1 MNIKTQNS
9 HYTSPR
15 PITRMEVPPASKRSR
30 LRMLKQTGSK
40 LNIMNR
46 LDSFL
51 YAVVTTGVLLAYVI
65 AVIDITGVM
74 DKIFFTVVFLPTLAA
89 CLYILRDVWTNK

>member
-1 MNIKTQNS
+1 
-9 HYTSPR
+9 
-15 PITRMEVPPASKRSR
+15 MEVPPASKLSR

-40 LNIMNR
+40 LKIMNK

-51 YAVVTTGVLLAYVI
+51 YAVVTTGVLLVYVI
-65 AVIDITGVM
+65 AVIDITGVV
-74 DKIFFTVVFLPTLAA
+74 DKIFFTIVFLPTLAA

>member
-1 MNIKTQNS
+1 
-9 HYTSPR
+9 
-15 PITRMEVPPASKRSR
+15 
-30 LRMLKQTGSK
+30 MLKQTGLK
-40 LNIMNR
+40 LKIMNK

-51 YAVVTTGVLLAYVI
+51 YAVVTTGVLIVYVI
-65 AVIDITGVM
+65 AVIDITGVV